1 VERVG
6 KWREQ
11 GSEESRQV
19 KRVRKWKESRE
30 VKRVGK

>member
-1 VERVG
+1 MKRAG

-30 VKRVGK
+30 VERVGK